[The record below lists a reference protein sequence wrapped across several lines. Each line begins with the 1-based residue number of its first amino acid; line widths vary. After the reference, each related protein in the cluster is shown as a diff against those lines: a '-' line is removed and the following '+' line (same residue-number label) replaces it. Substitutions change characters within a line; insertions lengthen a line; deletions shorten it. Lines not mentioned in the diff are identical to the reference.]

1 MTMHCRSALHFS
13 LTTTVALHI
22 EHVFVIESD
31 EEVLILASFF
41 QIIYKCS
48 RFIFITTA
56 LKSHFPLVLQKHSIY
71 KNLCMQH
78 ENVHTSI
85 RLWLVH

>member
-1 MTMHCRSALHFS
+1 MTMHCPSALHFS

-22 EHVFVIESD
+22 KHAFVIERD
-31 EEVLILASFF
+31 EEVLILASFL

-56 LKSHFPLVLQKHSIY
+56 EEPFSSRPTKTLNI
-71 KNLCMQH
+71 
-78 ENVHTSI
+78 
-85 RLWLVH
+85 